1 MNQLVK
7 VIARREG
14 VPVSEALE
22 MVKDMAAE
30 VNEGADPEEV
40 LYDWGLEP
48 DYVIDL
54 LSFC

>member
-7 VIARREG
+7 VIARREE

-22 MVKDMAAE
+22 MVKDMASE

-40 LYDWGLEP
+40 LHDWGLEP
-48 DYVIDL
+48 DYVFDL
-54 LSFC
+54 LEFC